1 MTVVT
6 RRTRWLD
13 PVSGKEADLPKEV
26 KEKLSSTFLKVYKMI
41 DRALKKGGE
50 NIFVRAKCRLENLG
64 EKDPETGFPMATWLL
79 RIRFIPSPLGLKEPV
94 IRKIGRKIEDLL
106 FKELQITVKKIK
118 YHQEIPEA
126 NKTFMHI
133 NMPELDK
140 SLSVVTL
147 VLEVKAFTGVLTRKN
162 KESSKNGSGLVGK

>member
-1 MTVVT
+1 MAVDT

-13 PVSGKEADLPKEV
+13 PVGGKEADMPKEH

-41 DRALKKGGE
+41 DGALKKGGE
-50 NIFVRAKCRLENLG
+50 NIFVRVKSRFDNLG

-79 RIRFIPSPLGLKEPV
+79 RIGFIPSPLGLKEPV

-106 FKELQITVKKIK
+106 FKELQITVVKIK

-133 NMPELDK
+133 DMSEPDK

-147 VLEVKAFTGVLTRKN
+147 VLEVKVFAGVFTGKN
-162 KESSKNGSGLVGK
+162 KELSKKS